1 MTITLELTP
10 EIEAGLSAQ
19 AQARGL
25 SLQAYLEHVLH
36 ERSSAIGTLQG
47 EAKEKARAFEAWA
60 RSHPHTPPLSDDSIR
75 RENLTRDVR

>member
-19 AQARGL
+19 AQACGL
-25 SLQAYLEHVLH
+25 SLQAYVEHLLH
-36 ERSSAIGTLQG
+36 ERNSVLGTPQWQ
-47 EAKEKARAFEAWA
+47 AKEKARAFEAWA
-60 RSHPHTPPLSDDSIR
+60 RSHPQTPPLSDESIR